1 MNEFDDPMAY
11 QQLQQQ
17 QADLARQIATA
28 ARLRKEATPLGTG
41 QGMPQGQMISGR
53 YVAPAW
59 SQMLAGT
66 VNPMLQHS
74 AANQAEQAASQE
86 QSRLSRAVAQAR
98 EQAIQS
104 MPQVTPGIA
113 PTPDRVA
120 PAEGPPTEA
129 GRPPMAVGTIPGTP
143 GTSAVLPNATARA
156 KWLAQASGIPGF
168 GETAAAMDKITGE
181 EVTREDK
188 QNEQQS
194 LQAAKAWE
202 LHQNKMLELQKAQM
216 EIEGRLATHT
226 ADNEMRRELEKSRD
240 NLQWQLERA
249 RIEAGKYEKVASA
262 TQAGAERQA
271 HYIDTA
277 AERLSNKMTPVTDM
291 LQAAHRVQATIDS
304 YGPAV
309 KSIPG
314 MGHANVI
321 SPWLQGN
328 EGAQNRAAVN
338 NLASEIMSAKAG
350 LSQTLSEAE
359 RVAATTL
366 IDPKFTD
373 AQFRANWPH
382 IVNKI
387 NNHITS
393 IAAGFPS
400 ESVDLYQQRGA
411 LMKPV
416 VSKWAGK
423 EGVPDAAYGKG
434 ENRVTVPGGTYK
446 PVPQA
451 SVSQNPQGRALP
463 QAVQMQ
469 GGPVPGLAI
478 PPGQPP
484 RPPMEQPPAG
494 KTLALVVE
502 ADPNTMSPGAQKT
515 LNDEILKL
523 PSDTYYRIGQ
533 KVYRTK

>member
-104 MPQVTPGIA
+104 MPQVTSGIPG
-113 PTPDRVA
+113 TPDQVA
-120 PAEGPPTEA
+120 PPQGPPTEA
-129 GRPPMAVGTIPGTP
+129 GRPPMPVGTIPGTP

-181 EVTREDK
+181 EVKREDT
-188 QNEQQS
+188 QQ
-194 LQAAKAWE
+194 QADKLATQKYYE
-202 LHQNKMLELQKAQM
+202 LHQNKMLELQKTAM
-216 EIEGRLATHT
+216 EIDGRIQTH
-226 ADNEMRRELEKSRD
+226 ADDNETRAKLEQSRD
-240 NLQWQLERA
+240 AMLQKLEEM
-249 RIEAGKYEKVASA
+249 RISAGKYEKS
-262 TQAGAERQA
+262 TQAEQTRIAKKELDDEKATERMSA
-271 HYIDTA
+271 K
-277 AERLSNKMTPVTDM
+277 LTPVTDM
-291 LQAAHRVQATIDS
+291 LQAGHRVQAMIDS
-304 YGPAV
+304 YGPEA

-314 MGHANVI
+314 MGRSNII

-328 EGAQNRAAVN
+328 EGAQNRAAIN
-338 NLASEIMSAKAG
+338 NLAGEIISAKAG
-350 LSQTLSEAE
+350 LSQTLSESE
-359 RVAATTL
+359 RQAAIIL
-366 IDPKFTD
+366 SDPKFTD

-382 IVNKI
+382 IVAKI
-387 NNHITS
+387 NNHIKGITAGNPEAAKRYEENGGL
-393 IAAGFPS
+393 IATI
-400 ESVDLYQQRGA
+400 
-411 LMKPV
+411 K
-416 VSKWAGK
+416 SKWEVAPK
-423 EGVPDAAYGKG
+423 AE
-434 ENRVTVPGGTYK
+434 YK
-446 PVPQA
+446 Q
-451 SVSQNPQGRALP
+451 RALP
-463 QAVQMQ
+463 GAVAASA
-469 GGPVPGLAI
+469 PSPT
-478 PPGQPP
+478 
-484 RPPMEQPPAG
+484 MEQPPAG